1 MADLEAMNINTP
13 NELLSK
19 RPDAD
24 CVYGGSHYFFNINVH
39 RTMILIEFEPD
50 NEATILWA
58 GSHDEYE
65 LTFKNN
71 RNVIEKWLI
80 DNRLQKN
87 MSGLHPDC
95 NDGIMEDWEHGF
107 RENEIL
113 GTWQN
118 SSC

>member
-1 MADLEAMNINTP
+1 MIVTNKWILQRLRKKNIGNVKLRKAIDKLLDDLDEMTVDNP
-13 NELLSK
+13 NELITK

-71 RNVIEKWLI
+71 RNVIKKWLI
-80 DNRLQKN
+80 DNRLIKKN
-87 MSGLHPDC
+87 
-95 NDGIMEDWEHGF
+95 
-107 RENEIL
+107 
-113 GTWQN
+113 
-118 SSC
+118 